1 MQLFT
6 SSARLATAFALAG
19 LVVCLMAGDVSA
31 SRPAQSGVH
40 EPGVIAVAPQ
50 PAAGADVESLRRATL
65 ANDDAAGEMLL
76 ARHPYPGVRV
86 GVGYGGVGVR
96 YGVGGYY
103 GRYGISPRFGYWSD
117 ATPTYTIGR
126 TIPRSITGTTAL
138 IDRASTPIAR
148 SITRCR
154 ATACTTRP
162 PFPPVPEPRS
172 TAAAITG
179 RPAPE

>member
-103 GRYGISPRFGYWSD
+103 GRYGISPGFGYRSYLYGNPYLYHRPYYPQIYYGYYGAYRPSIYAYRSFNYTLPRYGVYYAPAIPAGAG
-117 ATPTYTIGR
+117 ATVYG
-126 TIPRSITGTTAL
+126 G
-138 IDRASTPIAR
+138 
-148 SITRCR
+148 CYYW
-154 ATACTTRP
+154 
-162 PFPPVPEPRS
+162 
-172 TAAAITG
+172 
-179 RPAPE
+179 